1 MVLRPIDLSG
11 KIAIVTGASRGI
23 GAAMAKGLA
32 SFGASV
38 TIVDLPE
45 RYDDAESVVRFIE
58 DAGGTAKAVQVD
70 VRDPLAISSV
80 ISATAIEHGRLDIMI
95 NNAGVTVRTPALE
108 LTPEEWNTLQ
118 DVNLRGV
125 FFECQAAGREM
136 VKTGGGVIINTA
148 SELAFVV
155 PKARI
160 SASYLASKAGV
171 VNMTRAL
178 AGEWAKHNI
187 RVNAVAPGP
196 TRTQMMASTLADQE
210 LYEGTVGDIPMG
222 RLVEPEDVAGAVV
235 FLASDLASMVTGHT
249 LLVDGGRALGQPKL
263 PRGLPERPHPSPLS
277 PWVVTPKTC
286 CASS

>member
-45 RYDDAESVVRFIE
+45 RYGDAESVVRFIE

-70 VRDPLAISSV
+70 VRDPLEISSM
-80 ISATAIEHGRLDIMI
+80 ISATASEHGRLDIMI

-125 FFECQAAGREM
+125 FFGCQAAGREM

-196 TRTQMMASTLADQE
+196 TRTQMMASTLADHE
-210 LYEGTVGDIPMG
+210 LYEATVGDIPMG

-249 LLVDGGRALGQPKL
+249 LLVDGGRALG
-263 PRGLPERPHPSPLS
+263 
-277 PWVVTPKTC
+277 
-286 CASS
+286 